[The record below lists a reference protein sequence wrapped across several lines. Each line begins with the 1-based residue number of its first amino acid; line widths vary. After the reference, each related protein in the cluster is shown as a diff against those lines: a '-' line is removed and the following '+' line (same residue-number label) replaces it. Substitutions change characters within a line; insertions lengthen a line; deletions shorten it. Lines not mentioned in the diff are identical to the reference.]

1 MDKRVLIICRGIQGS
16 GKSTWAKQ
24 WCHEDPEH
32 RVRFNNDDIRN
43 MLGDYWVPSRENIV
57 SDLKKQFAISAMSK
71 GYDIVVDNMN
81 LNPKEVKYWN
91 DLVTNNNDYCTG
103 ASGESPSF
111 HYEANYFYEV
121 EFKDFFIPVDECI
134 RRDAMRPNPIGEKV
148 IKATWRRY
156 RDFIIQDDIKNMLK
170 RSPEHVDGG
179 HPVILVDMDAT
190 LCLNTTGRP
199 YYGEGA
205 AEGMLD
211 DVAIEGTCMLVRRM
225 YEKCKVFIVTG
236 REGTPE
242 IIAATKEW
250 LAKHGITVDELFF
263 RPVGDYSSGADCKK
277 KIYEDHIKGKYN
289 VQFVLE
295 DNYKCVKM
303 WREQGLVC
311 LQPNEG
317 KF

>member
-1 MDKRVLIICRGIQGS
+1 
-16 GKSTWAKQ
+16 
-24 WCHEDPEH
+24 
-32 RVRFNNDDIRN
+32 
-43 MLGDYWVPSRENIV
+43 MLGDYWVPSRENV
-57 SDLKKQFAISAMSK
+57 VTATYNTVLAYSMEK
-71 GYDIVVDNMN
+71 GYNIVVDNMN
-81 LNPKEVKYWN
+81 LNPKTCAELEKMVKDFN
-91 DLVTNNNDYCTG
+91 
-103 ASGESPSF
+103 E
-111 HYEANYFYEV
+111 NYTYDWKYEV
-121 EFKDFFIPVDECI
+121 EYKDFFIPVDECI

-156 RDFIIQDDIKNMLK
+156 RDFIIREDINNMLK
-170 RSPEHVDGG
+170 RAPKHVDGG
-179 HPVILVDMDAT
+179 RPVILVDMDAT
-190 LCLNTTGRP
+190 LCLNTSGRP

-211 DVAIEGTCMLVRRM
+211 DVAIEGTCALVRRM

-242 IIAATKEW
+242 IIAATKKW
-250 LAKHGITVDELFF
+250 LAMHDIAVDELFF
-263 RPVGDYSSGADCKK
+263 RPVKDYSPGADCKK
-277 KIYEDHIKGKYN
+277 KIYKDNIEGKYN

-303 WREQGLVC
+303 WREQGLLC

>member
-1 MDKRVLIICRGIQGS
+1 
-16 GKSTWAKQ
+16 
-24 WCHEDPEH
+24 
-32 RVRFNNDDIRN
+32 
-43 MLGDYWVPSRENIV
+43 MLGDYWVPNREKVVTATYNTV
-57 SDLKKQFAISAMSK
+57 LAYSMEK
-71 GYDIVVDNMN
+71 GYNIVVDNMN
-81 LNPKEVKYWN
+81 LNPKTCAELEKMVKDFN
-91 DLVTNNNDYCTG
+91 
-103 ASGESPSF
+103 E
-111 HYEANYFYEV
+111 NYTYDWKYEV
-121 EFKDFFIPVDECI
+121 EYKDFFIPVDECI

-156 RDFIIQDDIKNMLK
+156 RDFIIQEDIKSMLK
-170 RSPEHVDGG
+170 KSPKHVDGG
-179 HPVILVDMDAT
+179 RPVILVDMDAT

-199 YYGEGA
+199 YFGEGA

-211 DVAIEGTCMLVRRM
+211 DIAIEGTCMLVRRM

-242 IIAATKEW
+242 IIAATKKW
-250 LAKHGITVDELFF
+250 LAKHDVVVDELFF
-263 RPVGDYSSGADCKK
+263 RPVKDYSPGADCKK
-277 KIYEDHIKGKYN
+277 KIYEDNIKGKYN

>member
-1 MDKRVLIICRGIQGS
+1 METKKLIICRGIQGS

-24 WCHEDPEH
+24 WCHEDPEN
-32 RVRFNNDDIRN
+32 RIRFNNDDVRN
-43 MLGDYWVPSRENIV
+43 MLGDYWVPNREKVVTATYNTV
-57 SDLKKQFAISAMSK
+57 LAYSMEK
-71 GYDIVVDNMN
+71 GYNIVVDNMN
-81 LNPKEVKYWN
+81 LNPKTCAELEKMVKDFN
-91 DLVTNNNDYCTG
+91 
-103 ASGESPSF
+103 E
-111 HYEANYFYEV
+111 NYTYDWKYEV
-121 EFKDFFIPVDECI
+121 EYKDFFIPVDECI

-156 RDFIIQDDIKNMLK
+156 RDFIIREDINNMLK
-170 RSPEHVDGG
+170 RAPKHVDGG
-179 HPVILVDMDAT
+179 RPVILVDMDAT
-190 LCLNTTGRP
+190 LCLNTSGRP

-211 DVAIEGTCMLVRRM
+211 DVAIEGTCALVRRM
-225 YEKCKVFIVTG
+225 HEKCKVFIVTG

-242 IIAATKEW
+242 IIAATKKW
-250 LAKHGITVDELFF
+250 LAMHDIAVDELFF
-263 RPVGDYSSGADCKK
+263 RPVKDYSPGTDCKK
-277 KIYEDHIKGKYN
+277 KIYKDNIEGKYN

-303 WREQGLVC
+303 WREQGLLC